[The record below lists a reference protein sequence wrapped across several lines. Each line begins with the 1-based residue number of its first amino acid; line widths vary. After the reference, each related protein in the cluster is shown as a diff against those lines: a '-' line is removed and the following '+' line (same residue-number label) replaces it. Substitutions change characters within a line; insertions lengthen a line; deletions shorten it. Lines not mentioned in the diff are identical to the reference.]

1 MEVRASEVIKVN
13 VAQGIFTISVTP
25 EDCHEIISQINT
37 TLGSSFAG
45 KRCSGQEEGSGL
57 SGLLSAVHALPVG
70 KTRKLSHFRQC
81 FTVICFC
88 MLLHTEQSLRS
99 S

>member
-1 MEVRASEVIKVN
+1 MEVRASEVIKGN

-37 TLGSSFAG
+37 RSSFAG

-57 SGLLSAVHALPVG
+57 FGLLSAVHALPVG
-70 KTRKLSHFRQC
+70 KT
-81 FTVICFC
+81 
-88 MLLHTEQSLRS
+88 
-99 S
+99 